1 MKIRLF
7 ILFLLLIRF
16 STAGVFDDRYPS
28 VRATGMSNAYV
39 AVANDVW
46 AAYYNPAGLA
56 QLENYEAGFTYQKPF
71 NMSFFK
77 NVFLS
82 AAMPLPQ
89 KYGTMGVSFENF
101 GVEYG
106 GDWLSSEYTATLSH
120 GFYLLN
126 DIHSSLS
133 FGYNLSYYY
142 WKLAESVGGIDLGSA
157 GTFGLSVGL
166 QASLYTRTYIGVY
179 VYNINTPKIGS
190 ETLHEL
196 PQRIVIGAAYR
207 PFTGVTTSLTINRT
221 VGYET
226 QVEGGFE
233 FYVIKYLN
241 FRLGSSTQ
249 PNRFSAGF
257 GLHYLGIQI
266 DYAFRN
272 HPVLAETHQFGII
285 YHFSK

>member
-7 ILFLLLIRF
+7 IILLLLIRF
-16 STAGVFDDRYPS
+16 STAGVFADRYPS

-56 QLENYEAGFTYQKPF
+56 QLKNYEAGFTYQKPF
-71 NMSFFK
+71 NLSFFK

-82 AAMPLPQ
+82 AAVPLPQ

-166 QASLYTRTYIGVY
+166 QASLYTRTHIGVY
-179 VYNINTPKIGS
+179 VYNINTPKIGA

-196 PQRIVIGAAYR
+196 PQRIVVGAAYR
-207 PFTGVTTSLTINRT
+207 PFTGLTTSLTMNRI

-233 FYVIKYLN
+233 FYVLKYLS
-241 FRLGSSTQ
+241 FRLGASTQ

-257 GLHYLGIQI
+257 GLRSLGIQI

-272 HPVLAETHQFGII
+272 HPILAETHQFGII